1 MRLAGYLLI
10 VFIIGLVVMV
20 LIQLTSFIYALS
32 WEISSIFERDYGTQ
46 GEFSRHIDGIN
57 HAIGG
62 IELGLIIAFIG
73 MIIAIFAYSRR
84 R

>member
-1 MRLAGYLLI
+1 MRLMGYLLVI
-10 VFIIGLVVMV
+10 FIIGIVVLV
-20 LIQLTSFIYALS
+20 LIQLASYIYALS
-32 WEISSIFERDYGTQ
+32 WEISSLLEREYGTM

-57 HAIGG
+57 HAVGG